1 MIQATFSHIGKF
13 KSHCIS
19 LLLLIFYTTSLL
31 NHAQAQSRISGKI
44 VDSTGSPIANANVL
58 LLNSKDS
65 VLVKGML
72 TTESGLYNFE
82 NINTGSYLISATHTG
97 TSPVYTQL
105 FQISEKLDRID
116 MGTIRLNET
125 SVTLADVAVSAKKP
139 LYEQKIDRLQINV
152 AASIVLAGTSALDVL
167 ERSPGIRVDR
177 MNSSI
182 SINGKGGVIVMIN
195 G

>member
-1 MIQATFSHIGKF
+1 MIQATFFLIGKF
-13 KSHCIS
+13 KCHFIS
-19 LLLLIFYTTSLL
+19 LCLLIFCSTFLL
-31 NHAQAQSRISGKI
+31 NQARAQSRISGKI
-44 VDSTGSPIANANVL
+44 VDSTGRPIANANVL

-125 SVTLADVAVSAKKP
+125 SVTLADVAVSAKN
-139 LYEQKIDRLQINV
+139 RC
-152 AASIVLAGTSALDVL
+152 
-167 ERSPGIRVDR
+167 
-177 MNSSI
+177 MN
-182 SINGKGGVIVMIN
+182 KK
-195 G
+195 